1 MDSLPLVE
9 NDINWSRY
17 PGRSATT
24 DGIQVGNGSQ
34 KIIYILHFSILH
46 SKTFVFNLYK
56 IKNFK
61 SSSISQDF
69 FTKLFVQNFKFKP
82 KTLGFFRKSTFLRGI
97 FLKNFKVFLSFAH

>member
-34 KIIYILHFSILH
+34 KII
-46 SKTFVFNLYK
+46 
-56 IKNFK
+56 
-61 SSSISQDF
+61 
-69 FTKLFVQNFKFKP
+69 
-82 KTLGFFRKSTFLRGI
+82 
-97 FLKNFKVFLSFAH
+97 